1 MYRGTE
7 WVSITDNVISNL
19 VAYDGLGLPPS
30 HDITERG
37 PSQHGETYID
47 FRLDPRYITLI
58 LGITGVS
65 YSGALAKARL
75 LTALL
80 KHRNALIPLK
90 IITDVGDER
99 RISVIYKEGL
109 TLPLSV
115 EGSYHYRMGI
125 ELKAVDPVFYH
136 PTLGAVTFNLGGAS
150 DDFVVPTPVPSP
162 MGTSV
167 LDTTRNITYDGTWR
181 TWPKIR
187 IIGPITDC
195 LIENLTTD
203 EQLDFAGVTIAAND
217 YYDIDCTYP
226 NKTVLDSSA
235 VNKAADLT
243 DTSDLV
249 TFHLD
254 ANPDAM
260 SGVNSIRVKGYSV
273 TSVTEVV
280 FTYQKLYTEI

>member
-1 MYRGTE
+1 
-7 WVSITDNVISNL
+7 
-19 VAYDGLGLPPS
+19 
-30 HDITERG
+30 
-37 PSQHGETYID
+37 
-47 FRLDPRYITLI
+47 
-58 LGITGVS
+58 
-65 YSGALAKARL
+65 
-75 LTALL
+75 
-80 KHRNALIPLK
+80 
-90 IITDVGDER
+90 
-99 RISVIYKEGL
+99 
-109 TLPLSV
+109 
-115 EGSYHYRMGI
+115 
-125 ELKAVDPVFYH
+125 
-136 PTLGAVTFNLGGAS
+136 
-150 DDFVVPTPVPSP
+150 
-162 MGTSV
+162 
-167 LDTTRNITYDGTWR
+167 
-181 TWPKIR
+181 
-187 IIGPITDC
+187 
-195 LIENLTTD
+195 LTTD